1 MSLSSLSS
9 AGIGDYVAAAVGLS
23 KTDVSSEDNPTTISS
38 LRATEDDDNV
48 TSELT
53 LGIPLVSIS
62 ITPISTNAASTE
74 PTTGLLSNSSD
85 SPSTTTTS
93 ATITGCLADMLAFA
107 SGNSSWLSMPGHI
120 TVVNTTFITNYA
132 ATYFTLQQS
141 VFTLCDGWPRARGS
155 FTYRSINTT
164 SVTSTPSTSIMT
176 PYPTEPPKCSLEG
189 SACKEWWVSQS
200 YCYFSSDYHQLTNEA
215 QVASCAP
222 YLIDSPCASPTSFTI
237 ADQRPKTCTSPN
249 MQICQIYAEEMQ
261 LHYWPV
267 TRQDYDVCNKTGLI
281 VTNNDASTAIV
292 GTLTVTSPYVALSMP
307 AISAADNCGII
318 GTVMTD
324 VVVTIL
330 PSALSSANGYG
341 NHVLMTKYPFNYADL
356 APNILPASA
365 WFQQQDCISASLHF
379 GHGTNATGTA
389 WMSEFGRSF
398 PECGTIWVD
407 YYQPV
412 LDAPTEIYN
421 LQPGWASCTA
431 AIGLFDPPKALQT
444 AEVAASVTTT
454 EAITLPTA
462 TPVQTENLPEQ
473 TFVDAPITSTLESPE
488 PSGETSSVVSQ
499 DTSETPAAIPVQ
511 SSTVLKQTSGDTLI
525 PLDPESPIVSVQVST
540 AMSSQ
545 GMVDISVSAQ
555 ATQDRVDTEAI
566 PISISSED
574 ALETFTSGQVGSHAD
589 PASVVAT
596 SNLKTPGTTQ
606 NAGGIIASVLASSAD
621 LTHLDSKRISS
632 SLLSTPVVDSITS
645 GASRAGGATASILD
659 SALGLSSHPPQI
671 GTQQALD
678 DGSDASTTAGLNL
691 PTRTAEESA
700 SAQPIVL
707 VASGGNEAVSGS
719 STLTVGAL
727 PQSDDVEPVSAA
739 GSGFFIE
746 TSLSKPLD
754 AITSSIEDTVIFT
767 ASEQIFTAVRQSSA
781 TILLAGTS
789 TATLDAGRPVDLSG
803 VTISALSEGGI
814 VAGGTILPFSGS
826 APRITS
832 SIPVVSASA
841 EPDASQAII
850 TGSNSQLATMTQQG
864 STIIIQNGSST
875 STLAAGAQGS
885 PDGHTISI
893 PPSTTGVVV
902 DSTTV
907 QLTSSNTNQHESS
920 GASDVSGSTGQPT
933 STSGGRRDRCHFL
946 WFVVLCLLSWF

>member
-1 MSLSSLSS
+1 M
-9 AGIGDYVAAAVGLS
+9 
-23 KTDVSSEDNPTTISS
+23 
-38 LRATEDDDNV
+38 
-48 TSELT
+48 
-53 LGIPLVSIS
+53 
-62 ITPISTNAASTE
+62 TPISTNAASTN
-74 PTTGLLSNSSD
+74 PTTNLLSNSSD
-85 SPSTTTTS
+85 GPSNTTTN

-132 ATYFTLQQS
+132 GTYFTIPQS

-155 FTYRSINTT
+155 LAYRSINTT

-200 YCYFSSDYHQLTNEA
+200 YCYRSSDYHQLTNEA
-215 QVASCAP
+215 QVAFCAP

-261 LHYWPV
+261 LHYWPI

-281 VTNNDASTAIV
+281 VTNNDVSTAIV

-307 AISAADNCGII
+307 AISAADYCGII
-318 GTVMTD
+318 GTIMTD

-341 NHVLMTKYPFNYADL
+341 NHVLATKYPFNYADL

-407 YYQPV
+407 NYQPV

-444 AEVAASVTTT
+444 AEVAASVTTP
-454 EAITLPTA
+454 EAITLPAA

-473 TFVDAPITSTLESPE
+473 TLVDLPITSTPESPE
-488 PSGETSSVVSQ
+488 PSGETSSVVSK

-511 SSTVLKQTSGDTLI
+511 STTVLKQTSGDTLI
-525 PLDPESPIVSVQVST
+525 PSAPESPIVSVQVST

-545 GMVDISVSAQ
+545 KMVDISVSAQ
-555 ATQDRVDTEAI
+555 ATQDSVDTEAI
-566 PISISSED
+566 LISISSED
-574 ALETFTSGQVGSHAD
+574 ALETFTSGQVGSQAD
-589 PASVVAT
+589 PASIVAT
-596 SNLKTPGTTQ
+596 SNVGTPGTTR
-606 NAGGIIASVLASSAD
+606 NAGGIVASVLASSAD
-621 LTHLDSKRISS
+621 SIQFDSTRISS
-632 SLLSTPVVDSITS
+632 SLLGTTGVDSITS
-645 GASRAGGATASILD
+645 GGAIFSIFP
-659 SALGLSSHPPQI
+659 SALDLSSDPSQVA
-671 GTQQALD
+671 TQQAV
-678 DGSDASTTAGLNL
+678 DAESHTSTTAALNL
-691 PTRTAEESA
+691 PTQTAEDTAGAQA
-700 SAQPIVL
+700 SIVL
-707 VASGGNEAVSGS
+707 VSSGDEVVSGS
-719 STLTVGAL
+719 STFTVETL
-727 PQSDDVEPVSAA
+727 PQNINVESVSVA
-739 GSGFFIE
+739 GSGVVIE
-746 TSLSKPLD
+746 TGLSKPLI
-754 AITSSIEDTVIFT
+754 AITSSIEDTVVYT
-767 ASEQIFTAVRQSSA
+767 ASEQIFTTVRQSSA
-781 TILLAGTS
+781 TTLLAGTS
-789 TATLDAGRPVDLSG
+789 TVTLDIGRPVDPSG

-814 VAGGTILPFSGS
+814 VAGGSILPFSGS
-826 APRITS
+826 APKIPS
-832 SIPVVSASA
+832 SIPGVSASA

-850 TGSNSQLATMTQQG
+850 TGSNIQLATITQQ
-864 STIIIQNGSST
+864 SATNIIQNSGSTAS
-875 STLAAGAQGS
+875 LAVGAQGTS
-885 PDGHTISI
+885 DGHTMSV
-893 PPSTTGVVV
+893 PSSATGIIV

-907 QLTSSNTNQHESS
+907 QLTASNTIHHESS

-933 STSGGRRDRCHFL
+933 STSGGPRNRWHFV
-946 WFVVLCLLSWF
+946 WFVVLCLLCWS